1 MKILSVQGSFTLV
14 PDAYPLI
21 STYLPLESNGL
32 TTYPGLPGTA
42 LAVGNSACEED
53 AGSEEDVFVL
63 DCVVSL
69 WATRREED
77 GILSSEGCC
86 RACCLTAASDIGID

>member
-42 LAVGNSACEED
+42 LAVEIRLAKRTQAARRTFSSWIALSPFGPCGVKKMESFPLRA
-53 AGSEEDVFVL
+53 AAVL
-63 DCVVSL
+63 AV
-69 WATRREED
+69 
-77 GILSSEGCC
+77 
-86 RACCLTAASDIGID
+86 